1 MNCQLSF
8 LPVRMRLP
16 LKFGSQT
23 VDSIVFARVRRQ
35 AYGRTGWGETPLSV
49 GWGWPGPLPFALR
62 EDAMKRFCVF
72 LSQRLDDPAEH
83 PLEYGKVFLDE
94 RLPLL
99 RAEFNR
105 NEPYPLP
112 LLAALI
118 CASPFDIALHDAFGK
133 SLGLPVN
140 QTCNAAFMKHDLA
153 WFYSDSRFAD
163 RFPEDYFAK
172 APLPTTLPVWH
183 LVGGKDRL
191 DGENQLNDG
200 YPETLREWI
209 QRDGLKCLKV
219 KLTGTDSAW
228 DLERLLAVGRMAV
241 EMDVEALSADFNCQV
256 RDPEYVTA
264 ILDTLRARTP
274 QVFARLIYVE
284 QPFPMELEEGPQ
296 DVRDVSARCPLFMDE
311 SAHDW
316 RQVRRGWERGWN
328 GVALKVCK
336 TWTGA
341 VLSGC
346 WAREHHMQLMVQ
358 DLTNAMLATIPHILL
373 AQWFGT
379 IKGVECNAP
388 QFYPTAS
395 QKEAATHPWLY
406 ERRHGVVDLSTLHGP
421 GFQWAMKDIQ

>member
-1 MNCQLSF
+1 
-8 LPVRMRLP
+8 
-16 LKFGSQT
+16 
-23 VDSIVFARVRRQ
+23 
-35 AYGRTGWGETPLSV
+35 
-49 GWGWPGPLPFALR
+49 
-62 EDAMKRFCVF
+62 
-72 LSQRLDDPAEH
+72 
-83 PLEYGKVFLDE
+83 
-94 RLPLL
+94 
-99 RAEFNR
+99 
-105 NEPYPLP
+105 
-112 LLAALI
+112 
-118 CASPFDIALHDAFGK
+118 
-133 SLGLPVN
+133 
-140 QTCNAAFMKHDLA
+140 
-153 WFYSDSRFAD
+153 
-163 RFPEDYFAK
+163 
-172 APLPTTLPVWH
+172 
-183 LVGGKDRL
+183 
-191 DGENQLNDG
+191 
-200 YPETLREWI
+200 
-209 QRDGLKCLKV
+209 
-219 KLTGTDSAW
+219 
-228 DLERLLAVGRMAV
+228 
-241 EMDVEALSADFNCQV
+241 
-256 RDPEYVTA
+256 
-264 ILDTLRARTP
+264 
-274 QVFARLIYVE
+274 
-284 QPFPMELEEGPQ
+284 MELEEGPQ